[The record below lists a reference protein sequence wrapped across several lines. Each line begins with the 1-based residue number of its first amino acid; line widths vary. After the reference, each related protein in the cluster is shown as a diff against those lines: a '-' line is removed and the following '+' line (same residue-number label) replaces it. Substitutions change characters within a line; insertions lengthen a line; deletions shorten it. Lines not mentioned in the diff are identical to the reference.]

1 MAQKIELKGLDK
13 VLKKL
18 EFLPVLAQGV
28 ETAGLWVKGYM
39 AKYPPSRRGPQPFK
53 TLKQQKFFFWA
64 LREGYIDVPY
74 RRGMSP
80 KSESLAD
87 AWTVVMRNGGREAV
101 VGNDTSYGPWV
112 QDEDKPQSYY
122 HKKTGWPTK
131 QEVIRTQGPK
141 VRDVILQEIQK
152 HINRI

>member
-1 MAQKIELKGLDK
+1 MTKVELKGLEK

-28 ETAGLWVKGYM
+28 EAAGLWVKGYM
-39 AKYPPSRRGPQPFK
+39 ADYPHVRRGPQPFK
-53 TLKQQKFFFWA
+53 TMKQQKYFFWA
-64 LREGYIDVPY
+64 LEHGVIDVPY

-87 AWTVVMRNGGREAV
+87 AWTVVMRKGGREAV

-122 HKKTGWPTK
+122 HKMTGWETT
-131 QEVIRTQGPK
+131 QEVTRTKGEK
-141 VRDVILQEIQK
+141 VKNVILEEVQK
-152 HINRI
+152 HLKS